1 MNTTPAQASV
11 PRSQADFSNGPDRHI
26 FRFTY
31 QGEERPLGGYLL
43 GRYRYGRDEEW
54 ARSFYPRRVTLND
67 RPVDAQTRVRAGGR
81 VAYLHLRA
89 EEPPTLPL
97 PPPLHEDGRLL
108 ALLKNDNVPVN
119 PAGVFYFTSLA
130 IAAREASGNPELTPL
145 HRLDLETSGPVLFAK
160 RAADLK
166 ALHQLFHR
174 KAIAKRYRALVHGA
188 FPSGLKE
195 ISGYIVPDTGSRIHT
210 KLRLEPASPET
221 APPETAPPETA
232 PPETAPREEMPGE
245 DHPAASRPAPL
256 RPVPLRPNGG
266 AEVSHTRILAVRHG
280 PGGRFSELLL
290 EPVTGK
296 TNQLRVH
303 LAHVGHPIV
312 GDKKYHPDEA
322 VFLDWYRHRDFERLR
337 TRLLL
342 PRQALHC
349 ESLTFRH
356 PFSGEWVEIRA
367 PEEIW
372 REKLS
377 GLIDSASGP

>member
-1 MNTTPAQASV
+1 MNTAQAQASV
-11 PRSQADFSNGPDRHI
+11 SETPADFSNGPDRHI

-31 QGEERPLGGYLL
+31 RGEERPLGSYLL
-43 GRYRYGRDEEW
+43 GRYRHGRDEEW
-54 ARSFYPRRVTLND
+54 ARGFYPHRVCLND
-67 RPVDAQTRVRAGGR
+67 MPVDDETRVRAGDR

-89 EEPPTLPL
+89 EEPPTPPL
-97 PPPLHEDGRLL
+97 RPPLHEDDRLL
-108 ALLKNDNVPVN
+108 ALLKNDRVPVN

-166 ALHQLFHR
+166 TLHQLFHQ

-188 FPSGLKE
+188 FPAALKE
-195 ISGYIVPDTGSRIHT
+195 ISGRIVPDTGSRIHT

-221 APPETAPPETA
+221 TPPEED
-232 PPETAPREEMPGE
+232 RPGE
-245 DHPAASRPAPL
+245 DHPAPQLSHPTLSHPRL
-256 RPVPLRPNGG
+256 SHQKI
-266 AEVSHTRILAVRHG
+266 SHTRILAVRHRH
-280 PGGRFSELLL
+280 GGRFSELLL

-303 LAHVGHPIV
+303 LAHAGYPIV

-322 VFLDWYRHRDFERLR
+322 VFLDWYRYRDFERLR

-349 ESLTFRH
+349 ESLEFRH
-356 PFSGEWVEIRA
+356 PFSGEWVDIRA
-367 PEEIW
+367 PQEIW

-377 GLIDSASGP
+377 GLSGHIKGEPYPIHEAG

>member
-1 MNTTPAQASV
+1 MNPPQALASELDLPV
-11 PRSQADFSNGPDRHI
+11 DFSNGPDRHI

-31 QGEERPLGGYLL
+31 QGEERPLGSYLL
-43 GRYRYGRDEEW
+43 GRYRHGRDEEW
-54 ARSFYPRRVTLND
+54 ARGFYPRRLRLNGM
-67 RPVDAQTRVRAGGR
+67 PVDAETRVRAGDR

-89 EEPPTLPL
+89 EEPPTPPP
-97 PPPLHEDGRLL
+97 PPPLHEDDRLL
-108 ALLKNDNVPVN
+108 ALLKNDSVPVN

-166 ALHQLFHR
+166 TLHRLFHQ
-174 KAIAKRYRALVHGA
+174 KAIAKRYRALVHGI
-188 FPSGLKE
+188 FPSGLNE
-195 ISGYIVPDTGSRIHT
+195 ITGHIVPDTGSRIHT
-210 KLRLEPASPET
+210 KLRLEPAAPET
-221 APPETAPPETA
+221 AAPEEHV
-232 PPETAPREEMPGE
+232 PGE
-245 DHPAASRPAPL
+245 DLPASPHPGCQP
-256 RPVPLRPNGG
+256 PNGG

-349 ESLTFRH
+349 ESLAFRH
-356 PFSGEWVEIRA
+356 PFSGDWVDIRV

-377 GLIDSASGP
+377 GLPNPAIEN